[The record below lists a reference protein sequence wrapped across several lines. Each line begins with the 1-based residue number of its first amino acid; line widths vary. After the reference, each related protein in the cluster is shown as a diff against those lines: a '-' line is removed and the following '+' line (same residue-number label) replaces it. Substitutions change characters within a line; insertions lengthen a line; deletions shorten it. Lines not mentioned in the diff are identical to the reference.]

1 MISDFAKLNYVF
13 TLNPRENLD
22 AFNIGNETRFA
33 NDPWKGKANVTADS
47 KFLPSSSQGNFLM

>member
-47 KFLPSSSQGNFLM
+47 EFPLNLVEAAC